1 MNEFE
6 SAQQIQF
13 LFPCLSTATRLLLEQ
28 KKCFVVFLRGIY
40 HSSKWTVH
48 RTFAQH
54 LSHELKMKC
63 DGKDSLSSSFFLPF
77 LFKPISRGT
86 VTLQRQCTLL
96 MLPTFRG
103 TLTLWQDSITWRVFS
118 TLPDSPTSENQLQC
132 LASDTGAAPA
142 SFHCSPLMLAGAS
155 YN

>member
-1 MNEFE
+1 MNELE
-6 SAQQIQF
+6 SAQQTQF
-13 LFPCLSTATRLLLEQ
+13 LFPCLSTASRLLLEQ
-28 KKCFVVFLRGIY
+28 KSFVVFLRGIY

-48 RTFAQH
+48 RTFVQH
-54 LSHELKMKC
+54 LSHESKMKC
-63 DGKDSLSSSFFLPF
+63 DGRDSLSSSFFFPF
-77 LFKPISRGT
+77 RFTPISRGT

-103 TLTLWQDSITWRVFS
+103 TLTLWQYSITLRVFS
-118 TLPDSPTSENQLQC
+118 MLPDSPTSENQLQC